1 MEVLTRCRIP
11 ANPQTHNRQYRQSGK
26 RKTNHRHRRGTGGR
40 AVSTVSRYLN
50 GHYVSAPV
58 QARLSEVI
66 AALGYSR
73 SWTARNLSLGRRG
86 CIGVAVDSSSDPWF
100 VQLLTGI
107 EEELSARDTGL
118 MLSSLE
124 LRGQYDPS
132 LVFAWIRD
140 RRVDGLIL
148 AKSQRRERAL
158 LKAAIEAQLPTVI
171 IAPDEI
177 STDVQVVRCNNVAAG
192 TTVAAHLAG
201 LGHRKIGFAGGPEH
215 SIDSKHRLRGLRDE
229 LARRGIELLAKN
241 IFTCG
246 SYTSEAG
253 GEFAHRFFE
262 SDADLTA
269 LVLANDAL
277 AFGFM
282 RVALQRGVRMPQ
294 QLSVI
299 GFDGLPA
306 GALFYP
312 ALTTA
317 SQPMREMGRV
327 ACCRLFEAIENPGRI
342 ESTEFAMALI
352 EREST
357 GPAPARKGAAPSP
370 GHAARGMTRAGGG
383 RPRLAPKPPA
393 KSRGGRPRRSLAASV
408 LADLRAGPLVAPRAG
423 A

>member
-1 MEVLTRCRIP
+1 MAKKPTIATV
-11 ANPQTHNRQYRQSGK
+11 AAQAGV
-26 RKTNHRHRRGTGGR
+26 

-66 AALGYSR
+66 AELGYSR

-86 CIGVAVDSSSDPWF
+86 CIGVVVDSSADPWF

-107 EEELSARDTGL
+107 EEELSTRDTGL
-118 MLSSLE
+118 MLASLE

-140 RRVDGLIL
+140 RRVDGLIV

-158 LKAAIEAQLPTVI
+158 LKAAVEAQLPTVI

-177 STDVQVVRCNNVAAG
+177 FNDVQVVRCNNLAAG
-192 TTVAAHLAG
+192 ASVAAHLAA

-229 LARRGIELLAKN
+229 LARRGITIEPKN
-241 IFTCG
+241 VFACG
-246 SYTSEAG
+246 SYTSDAG

-262 SDADLTA
+262 AGPDLTA
-269 LVLANDAL
+269 LVMANDAL

-282 RVALQRGVRMPQ
+282 RVALQCGVRMPD
-294 QLSVI
+294 QLSIV
-299 GFDGLPA
+299 GFDGLPH
-306 GALFYP
+306 GALFCP
-312 ALTTA
+312 ALTTV

-327 ACCRLFEAIENPGRI
+327 ACCRLFEAIEDPGRL
-342 ESTEFAMALI
+342 ETTEFPMALI

-357 GPAPARKGAAPSP
+357 GPVSGAAKTPVL
-370 GHAARGMTRAGGG
+370 HLVT
-383 RPRLAPKPPA
+383 PPDA
-393 KSRGGRPRRSLAASV
+393 
-408 LADLRAGPLVAPRAG
+408 
-423 A
+423 

>member
-1 MEVLTRCRIP
+1 MPKKPTIATV
-11 ANPQTHNRQYRQSGK
+11 AAQAGV
-26 RKTNHRHRRGTGGR
+26 

-66 AALGYSR
+66 ATLGYSR

-86 CIGVAVDSSSDPWF
+86 CIGVVVDSSADPWF

-107 EEELSARDTGL
+107 EEELSIRDTGL
-118 MLSSLE
+118 MLASLE

-140 RRVDGLIL
+140 RRVDGLVI

-158 LKAAIEAQLPTVI
+158 LKAAVEAQLPTVI

-192 TTVAAHLAG
+192 ASVAAHLAG
-201 LGHRKIGFAGGPEH
+201 LGHRRIGFAGGPEH

-229 LARRGIELLAKN
+229 LARRGIPLDPRHV
-241 IFTCG
+241 FTCG
-246 SYTSEAG
+246 SFTSEAG
-253 GEFAHRFFE
+253 GEFAHRFFQPQP
-262 SDADLTA
+262 DLTA

-294 QLSVI
+294 QLSVV
-299 GFDGLPA
+299 GFDGLPH
-306 GALFYP
+306 GALFCP
-312 ALTTA
+312 ALTTV
-317 SQPMREMGRV
+317 SQPMRDMGRV
-327 ACCRLFEAIENPGRI
+327 ACCRLFEAIADPGRL
-342 ESTEFAMALI
+342 ETTEFPMALI

-357 GPAPARKGAAPSP
+357 GPVPGAKGPALHLVS
-370 GHAARGMTRAGGG
+370 
-383 RPRLAPKPPA
+383 PPA
-393 KSRGGRPRRSLAASV
+393 PDS
-408 LADLRAGPLVAPRAG
+408 
-423 A
+423 

>member
-1 MEVLTRCRIP
+1 MSKKPTIATV
-11 ANPQTHNRQYRQSGK
+11 AAQAGV
-26 RKTNHRHRRGTGGR
+26 

-66 AALGYSR
+66 ATLGYSR

-86 CIGVAVDSSSDPWF
+86 CIGVVVDSSADPWF

-107 EEELSARDTGL
+107 EEELSTRDTGL

-132 LVFAWIRD
+132 LVFSWIRD
-140 RRVDGLIL
+140 RRVDGLVI

-158 LKAAIEAQLPTVI
+158 LKAAVEAQLPTVI

-192 TTVAAHLAG
+192 TAVAAHLAS
-201 LGHRKIGFAGGPEH
+201 LGHRKIGFAAGPEH

-229 LARRGIELLAKN
+229 LARRGIQLDPKN
-241 IFTCG
+241 VFECG

-262 SDADLTA
+262 SSSDVTA

-282 RVALQRGVRMPQ
+282 RVAQQRGVKMPQ
-294 QLSVI
+294 DLSIV
-299 GFDGLPA
+299 GFDGLPQ
-306 GALFYP
+306 GALFCP

-317 SQPMREMGRV
+317 SQPMRDMGRV
-327 ACCRLFEAIENPGRI
+327 ACCRLFEAIENPGRV
-342 ESTEFAMALI
+342 ETTEFPMALI

-357 GPAPARKGAAPSP
+357 GPVSG
-370 GHAARGMTRAGGG
+370 TRT
-383 RPRLAPKPPA
+383 PP
-393 KSRGGRPRRSLAASV
+393 LH
-408 LADLRAGPLVAPRAG
+408 LVTD
-423 A
+423 

>member
-1 MEVLTRCRIP
+1 MKKPTIATVAEHAGV
-11 ANPQTHNRQYRQSGK
+11 
-26 RKTNHRHRRGTGGR
+26 

-58 QARLSEVI
+58 QAKLSEVI

-100 VQLLTGI
+100 VQLLMGI

-124 LRGQYDPS
+124 LRGQYDPA

-140 RRVDGLIL
+140 RRVDGLVL

-177 STDVQVVRCNNVAAG
+177 STDVQVVRCNNIAAG
-192 TTVAAHLAG
+192 TTVASHLAG

-229 LARRGIELLAKN
+229 LTRRGIEVLAKN

-294 QLSVI
+294 QLSVL

-312 ALTTA
+312 ALTTV

-327 ACCRLFEAIENPGRI
+327 ACCRLFEAIETPGRI

-357 GPAPARKGAAPSP
+357 GPAPGAKVPPLHLVAPSP
-370 GHAARGMTRAGGG
+370 
-383 RPRLAPKPPA
+383 APPE
-393 KSRGGRPRRSLAASV
+393 
-408 LADLRAGPLVAPRAG
+408 
-423 A
+423 